1 MRIIKVNKFKS
12 QSGFSMG
19 NRGIVIFTGLEY
31 NDSIFIKKNDIKLE
45 MKASIDTIREEEPWT
60 ND

>member
-12 QSGFSMG
+12 QIGFSMG

-31 NDSIFIKKNDIKLE
+31 NDNIFIKKNDIKLE
-45 MKASIDTIREEEPWT
+45 MKASIDTIREE
-60 ND
+60 DHG